1 MSSEQGEQDMGGARV
16 LVVPGGTQVGAIAM
30 AYASMHKL
38 VELHEQA
45 EMAVSHAGA
54 RSSADAGGPGAEQE
68 TAGTRTTD
76 EATAPHT
83 PPHTVV
89 VLRDPARVD
98 RTTLRGAL
106 TTPELA
112 FPELPADVLADP
124 HLLDGVDLVVP
135 TSGSTSGVP
144 RLVGL
149 SVDALIASARATEKV
164 LSGPGNWILALPAH
178 HIAGAQVLFRAAL
191 AGTSPQVVDTSRG
204 FDPSDLLPAIAG
216 ATGGDLPAYLSLVPA
231 QLRTCLGAGPEVIA
245 ALGTLTSVLVGGS
258 GLDPVLREAAE
269 SLGIPVVATYGMT
282 ETAGGCVYDGI
293 PLPGTAVRTLDIE
306 GHLRLAV
313 TGATLMTKY
322 LGADAPFID
331 EAGSRWL
338 VTGDIGIITASGQ
351 VEVLGRSDEV
361 IVSGGLSIAP
371 APVRQAVL
379 SAPGVQ
385 DAWVIGLPDPKWDS
399 ALTAVVVPDPALGI
413 DTALPAPAADRPTDT
428 VDEGAKADPT
438 AASPA
443 MTRFGRGVRDHV
455 GGLLGRRQAPRVVVA
470 VPELPLLPSGKVD
483 RRLLRAQVEARIGTH
498 AEWRR

>member
-1 MSSEQGEQDMGGARV
+1 MTGTRI
-16 LVVPGGTQVGAIAM
+16 LVVPGGTQVGAVAM
-30 AYASMHKL
+30 AYASLHKL
-38 VELHEQA
+38 LEI
-45 EMAVSHAGA
+45 HADGVRGA
-54 RSSADAGGPGAEQE
+54 HDVDTDPTAGHCDPGA
-68 TAGTRTTD
+68 D
-76 EATAPHT
+76 T

-89 VLRDPARVD
+89 VLRDPATVD

-106 TTPELA
+106 TTPALA
-112 FPELPADVLADP
+112 LPELTPEVLADP
-124 HLLDGVDLVVP
+124 HLFDGVDLVVP

-149 SVDALIASARATEKV
+149 STEALLASALATQMV

-204 FDPSDLLPAIAG
+204 FDPAALLPALAG
-216 ATGGDLPAYLSLVPA
+216 ATHDGRPAYLSLVPA
-231 QLRTCLGAGPEVIA
+231 QVRTCLEAGGEVVS
-245 ALGTLTSVLVGGS
+245 ALARLTSVLVGGS
-258 GLDPVLREAAE
+258 GLDPALRRAAE
-269 SLGIPVVATYGMT
+269 EAGIPVVATYGMT

-293 PLPGTAVRTLDIE
+293 PLPGTTVRTLDID
-306 GHLRLAV
+306 GHSRIAI

-322 LGADAPFID
+322 LGAEAPFFE

-338 VTGDIGIITASGQ
+338 VTGDIGLITASGH

-379 SAPGVQ
+379 TAPGVR
-385 DAWVIGLPDPKWDS
+385 DAWVIGVPDEKWDT

-413 DTALPAPAADRPTDT
+413 DTTLPPSPPAPPTDPA
-428 VDEGAKADPT
+428 DEGVEVAQT
-438 AASPA
+438 SSSPA
-443 MTRFGRGVRDHV
+443 MTRFGQQVRDHV

-470 VPELPLLPSGKVD
+470 VPELPLLPTGKVD
-483 RRLLRAQVEARIGTH
+483 RLRLRSQVEERIGTR